1 MLRRAR
7 MDAERMVEVLQTR
20 ELALPAFLVG
30 GAAIPLVAALGRLT
44 GLLETTL
51 RASVIA
57 AVGVLIALAAP
68 G

>member
-7 MDAERMVEVLQTR
+7 MDAERMVEALQTR

-51 RASVIA
+51 WASVIA
-57 AVGVLIALAAP
+57 AVGVLIALAAS
-68 G
+68 